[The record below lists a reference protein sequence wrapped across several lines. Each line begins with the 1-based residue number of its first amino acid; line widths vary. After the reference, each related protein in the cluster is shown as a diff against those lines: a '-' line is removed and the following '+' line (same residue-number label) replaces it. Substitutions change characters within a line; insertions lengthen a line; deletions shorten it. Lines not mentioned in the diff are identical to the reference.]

1 MLVFSKIMQA
11 FKLGY
16 LFSQTVKSFVISFIG
31 LGLMGSFFLNSAQAT
46 PQEAEFLR
54 KVAEQYILAQFTNLD
69 DSVKMEV
76 EASRLDD
83 RRDYGGKCEGYLTA
97 QLKGSEI
104 RSTSQVIVTCSRPQN
119 PYQIVI
125 PVKIKRLTRAL
136 VASRNLSRGAVISQQ
151 DLTPVY
157 LDENTN
163 LTTAV
168 SDPNILVGSRLK
180 RDVKAGDQ
188 IRSNSFCVVCKN
200 DKINIVAM
208 SHALQLKTAGIALE
222 DGTINDSIRVKNLK
236 SGKIISGVV
245 IGPSQVK
252 VIF

>member
-1 MLVFSKIMQA
+1 MRVFNNYLQTGLNIRRKFMRGLSCLLLLSL
-11 FKLGY
+11 LGIVG
-16 LFSQTVKSFVISFIG
+16 SSISF
-31 LGLMGSFFLNSAQAT
+31 AT

-69 DSVKMEV
+69 DSTKIEV
-76 EASRLDD
+76 EASRLDE

-104 RSTSQVIVTCSRPQN
+104 RSTSQVIITCSHPKN
-119 PYQIVI
+119 SYQIVL
-125 PVKIKRLTRAL
+125 PVKVKRLTRAL
-136 VASRNLSRGAVISQQ
+136 VASRNLSRGAVIGSQ

-168 SDPNILVGSRLK
+168 SDPNLLVGSRLK

-188 IRSNSFCVVCKN
+188 IRSNVFCVVCKN
-200 DKINIVAM
+200 DKVNIIAQ
-208 SHALQLKTAGIALE
+208 SHALQLKLAGQALE
-222 DGTINDSIRVKNLK
+222 DGTVNDTIRVKNLK

-245 IGPSQVK
+245 IAPSQVK

>member
-11 FKLGY
+11 FKLGS
-16 LFSQTVKSFVISFIG
+16 LLSKSFVVSFTS
-31 LGLMGSFFLNSAQAT
+31 LSLMGMVLTTNAQAN

-69 DSVKMEV
+69 DNVKIEV

-104 RSTSQVIVTCSRPQN
+104 RSNSQVIITCSRPQN
-119 PYQIVI
+119 PYQIVL
-125 PVKIKRLTRAL
+125 PVKVKRLTRAL
-136 VASRNLSRGAVISQQ
+136 VASRNLSRGAIITQQ
-151 DLTPVY
+151 DLSSIY

-200 DKINIVAM
+200 DKISIIAK
-208 SHALQLKTAGIALE
+208 SHALQLKTAGIALD
-222 DGTINDSIRVKNLK
+222 DGTINDTIRIKNLK
-236 SGKIISGVV
+236 SGKVISGVV
-245 IGPSQVK
+245 IGPAQVK